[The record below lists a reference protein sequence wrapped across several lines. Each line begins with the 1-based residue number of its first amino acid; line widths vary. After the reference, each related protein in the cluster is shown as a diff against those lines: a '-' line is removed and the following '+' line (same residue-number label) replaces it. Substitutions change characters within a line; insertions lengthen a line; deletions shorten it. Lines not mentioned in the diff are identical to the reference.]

1 VVILRI
7 LDTGPGIPPDI
18 SRQLGKEPISTKDN
32 GLGVGLFLAFS
43 TIHRLGGV
51 IEMTARERQL
61 GTCTRIEL
69 PVVAQKRI

>member
-1 VVILRI
+1 
-7 LDTGPGIPPDI
+7 
-18 SRQLGKEPISTKDN
+18 LGKEPISTKDN